1 MIWYEYLT
9 PRLDFGC
16 MAPLSCFAMSDN
28 SSRSDEDKS
37 SSDLDLSSLG
47 ELSLGPDWGSG
58 SLPASK
64 SPKWSEDRS
73 GPRGRRD
80 RRGPGGPGGPG
91 GSRDRRAGKTAR
103 PAGGGQGSHDRP
115 DNRSRGGRGAPQ
127 QGRGRG
133 ARQERPPFQPI
144 IEADFYPDDNA
155 FKALTLAIRQS
166 FRTFEL
172 FEIARLIL
180 EKPERWVCVA
190 KHPDQ
195 KEGETA
201 ILHASVPDG
210 LPFLSE
216 QAAIDHVLKLHL
228 SEFFDAEDYEAEA
241 PSGSFQMVH
250 KCGFTSEIIG
260 PPNFHRYQAMLKEH
274 QATRLPRLS
283 IERVQAHL
291 ESVREQEAIDGWL
304 EKMKQGKRYTLKE
317 QPEGGDPIIFPDLDA
332 VRLYLLTHMKEK
344 VVRPAYS
351 VRFLGRDLTT
361 LPESD
366 PLRLSIETLYAQQM
380 RFPLN
385 TANNLRGR
393 LRRLNL
399 AVYKRGSKGVSYVCA
414 VKRHFRTKDEVLAEN
429 LSNLMEFIEAHPKL
443 KPSDLPREYLG
454 ITEPDAK
461 VDSAEEVA
469 AAAVTE
475 PTEASAEEQ
484 PSTESVETSAYGDE
498 LKALGRDLRY
508 LVSQGYVI
516 EYSDGRLEVP
526 PMKEEPVVEK
536 APAKAAQKVEEGAPA
551 AETKEAVPVAEEPT
565 AEAPTPAETAAPV
578 EEPTAEAPTP
588 AETPAPVE
596 EPIAEAPA
604 PTETAAP
611 VEKPTEEKAVAA
623 ESAPPANTE
632 PESEKVKPAAEEEP
646 EQF

>member
-1 MIWYEYLT
+1 
-9 PRLDFGC
+9 
-16 MAPLSCFAMSDN
+16 MAPLSSFDMSDT
-28 SSRSDEDKS
+28 SSRSDEDKP

-58 SLPASK
+58 SLPKSK
-64 SPKWSEDRS
+64 SPKWSEDN
-73 GPRGRRD
+73 RGRQG
-80 RRGPGGPGGPG
+80 RRGGGSSG
-91 GSRDRRAGKTAR
+91 GSRDRRGGKTAR
-103 PAGGGQGSHDRP
+103 PPGGGQGGHERND
-115 DNRSRGGRGAPQ
+115 SRDGQHRGRPQ
-127 QGRGRG
+127 QGRGRPV
-133 ARQERPPFQPI
+133 RPERPFQPI

-155 FKALTLAIRQS
+155 FKALTQAIRQS
-166 FRTFEL
+166 YRTFEL

-195 KEGETA
+195 KEGEPA

-216 QAAIDHVLKLHL
+216 QAAIDHVLKFHL
-228 SEFFDAEDYEAEA
+228 TEFFDAEDYEAEA

-274 QATRLPRLS
+274 QATRLPHLTL
-283 IERVQAHL
+283 ERVQGRL
-291 ESVREQEAIDGWL
+291 ESVREQEAIDAWMD
-304 EKMKQGKRYTLKE
+304 KMKQGKRYSLKE
-317 QPEGGDPIIFPDLDA
+317 QPEGGETMTFPDLES
-332 VRLYLLTHMKEK
+332 VRLYLLTNMKEK

-366 PLRLSIETLYAQQM
+366 PLRLSVEALYAQQV

-393 LRRLNL
+393 LRRLNF

-414 VKRHFRTKDEVLAEN
+414 VKRHFRTTEEVLAEN
-429 LSNLMEFIEAHPKL
+429 LSNLIEFIEAHPKL

-461 VDSAEEVA
+461 VESAEEVA
-469 AAAVTE
+469 AAEATE
-475 PTEASAEEQ
+475 TKPVEAAPESPEE
-484 PSTESVETSAYGDE
+484 PASEDE
-498 LKALGRDLRY
+498 LKALSRDLRY

-526 PMKEEPVVEK
+526 PMKEPP
-536 APAKAAQKVEEGAPA
+536 APAKVPAPVTEKKPVETEPV
-551 AETKEAVPVAEEPT
+551 EKTVVAEEVSPV
-565 AEAPTPAETAAPV
+565 AVEVAPTPEEAVQEEVPETKAEAEKEESPEKVSAAEPVAPV
-578 EEPTAEAPTP
+578 EEG
-588 AETPAPVE
+588 
-596 EPIAEAPA
+596 EPEVKKSAD
-604 PTETAAP
+604 
-611 VEKPTEEKAVAA
+611 
-623 ESAPPANTE
+623 SAP
-632 PESEKVKPAAEEEP
+632 SEEEP